1 MDRMIYVGMTAA
13 KHTMLQLAAVS
24 QNLANINTTGFKAD
38 VNMFSAI
45 PVHGP
50 GNPTREYVV
59 NSLAGSDFSAGTI
72 EHTGNPLDVAVVGD
86 GWLTVK
92 MPDGS
97 EAYTRNGNFKI
108 DPNGILQTSAGL
120 PVVGM
125 DGGSIA
131 IPPNTQV
138 TIGQD
143 GTIST
148 VQSGDMPSATTILG
162 RLKLVNPQDNQLVKG
177 LDNLFRMR
185 NGKPAD
191 ADANVRVSSGSLES
205 SNVNAV
211 ESMIDMINLGRS
223 YDMQMKLLQTA
234 DQNAQT
240 ASQLYNI

>member
-38 VNMFSAI
+38 INMFSAV

-59 NSLAGSDFSAGTI
+59 NSLVGSDFSSGTI
-72 EHTGNPLDVAVVGD
+72 EHTGNPLDAAVVGD
-86 GWLTVK
+86 GWFTVK

-108 DPNGILQTSAGL
+108 DTNGILQSNSGL

-131 IPPNTQV
+131 IPPNTRV

-143 GTIST
+143 GTVST
-148 VQSGDMPSATTILG
+148 VQSGTMPNAVTVLG
-162 RLKLVNPQDNQLVKG
+162 RIKLVNPPENQIVKG
-177 LDNLFRMR
+177 LDNLFRMK
-185 NGKPAD
+185 NGKPAN
-191 ADANVRVSSGSLES
+191 ADANVKVMSGSLES

-234 DQNAQT
+234 DSDANK
-240 ASQLYNI
+240 ASALFQI

>member
-38 VNMFSAI
+38 VNMFSAV

-59 NSLAGSDFSAGTI
+59 NSLVGSDFSTGTI

-86 GWLTVK
+86 GWFTVK

-97 EAYTRNGNFKI
+97 EAYTRSGNFKI
-108 DPNGILQTSAGL
+108 DPNGILQTNSGL

-131 IPPNTQV
+131 VPPNTQV

-148 VQSGDMPSATTILG
+148 VQSGDMPSATTVLG
-162 RLKLVNPQDNQLVKG
+162 RLKLANPRDNQLVKG
-177 LDNLFRMR
+177 LDNLFRTT

-191 ADANVRVSSGSLES
+191 ADASVRVASGSLES

-234 DQNAQT
+234 DNDAQK
-240 ASQLYNI
+240 ASQLYTI